1 MRHESAVSSVYW
13 LSECGHHFFP
23 PTVHLP
29 IYWPVVMQVGQ
40 SGLSTTWAVRIQ
52 QTGWSIN
59 NRNVF
64 SQCWRLGSPRRRCE
78 KTQCLVRTSFLIE
91 DHILTT
97 TSYGGR
103 GEGSF
108 WGLCYKDTN
117 LTHDVS
123 ARMTQSPPQSPH
135 LLTLLTRSHWWV
147 EFQYVKVW
155 AP

>member
-1 MRHESAVSSVYW
+1 MRSS
-13 LSECGHHFFP
+13 FFSP
-23 PTVHLP
+23 NSSSSYVLACRDASRTIWTQYH
-29 IYWPVVMQVGQ
+29 YF
-40 SGLSTTWAVRIQ
+40 TWAVRIQ